1 MDDIDIINLQYF
13 DPQGRISSAYVIR
26 TWFSM
31 YSDNNDYPS
40 TEDFVDGLYCARN
53 KEDAFKQM
61 FEDFAKSCPE
71 RKIEKFELLRI
82 NGGIEN
88 RKPIV

>member
-13 DPQGRISSAYVIR
+13 DPQGRVSSAYVIR

-31 YSDNNDYPS
+31 YPNDSYS
-40 TEDFVDGLYCARN
+40 EEDFVDGLYCARN

-82 NGGIEN
+82 NGGIED

>member
-1 MDDIDIINLQYF
+1 MEDIDIINLQYF
-13 DPQGRISSAYVIR
+13 DPQGRPSSAYVIR
-26 TWFSM
+26 TWFSI
-31 YSDNNDYPS
+31 YPNNNDYPAI
-40 TEDFVDGLYCARN
+40 EDFSDGLYCARN

-61 FEDFAKSCPE
+61 FEDYAKCCPE
-71 RKIEKFELLRI
+71 KKIEKFELIRI

>member
-1 MDDIDIINLQYF
+1 MEDIDIINLQYF
-13 DPQGRISSAYVIR
+13 DPQGRPSSAYVIR
-26 TWFSM
+26 TWFS
-31 YSDNNDYPS
+31 YPDNNGY
-40 TEDFVDGLYCARN
+40 TEDFADGLYCARN

-61 FEDFAKSCPE
+61 FEDYAKCCPE
-71 RKIEKFELLRI
+71 KKIEKFELIRI

>member
-13 DPQGRISSAYVIR
+13 DPQGRLSSAYIIR
-26 TWFSM
+26 TWFLI
-31 YSDNNDYPS
+31 NGVQDYA
-40 TEDFVDGLYCARN
+40 DGLYCARN
-53 KEDAFKQM
+53 KEDSFKQM
-61 FEDFAKSCPE
+61 FEDYAKSCPDK
-71 RKIEKFELLRI
+71 KIEKFELLRI